1 MERVCTMKKRVLII
15 VGILLVI
22 PLLLVAGVVLF
33 IDPIVR
39 AGVEKGA
46 SSALKVPV
54 HLDRASIRWS
64 GRATLGTFDVG
75 NPHGFTEKRALAF
88 DRVDVAVGPADLLRH
103 VIHVGEVTIVKPEL
117 ILEFAGTK
125 NNLSA
130 LMDNLSSGQKSPS
143 SGTSS
148 GKKFLIHRLRVEEG
162 KVWFKSDL
170 LSGGPRSVTL
180 PPLQLENIG
189 TAEGGATTREILH
202 TLLQSLTSAAL
213 KAGEGILPAGLL
225 ENLRSSIQEL
235 PARTVDE
242 IRKEGDELK
251 KQAEKELD
259 PAELQKRLKG
269 RLQRK
274 TAD

>member
-1 MERVCTMKKRVLII
+1 MKKKVLI
-15 VGILLVI
+15 VFGILLAI
-22 PLLLVAGVVLF
+22 PLLLVAGVALF

-54 HLDRASIRWS
+54 HLDRAAIRWS
-64 GRATLGTFDVG
+64 GHATLGKFDVG

-88 DRVDVAVGPADLLRH
+88 DQVDVAVGPGDLLRD
-103 VIHVGEVTIVKPEL
+103 VIHIGEVTVVKPEL
-117 ILEFAGTK
+117 VLEFSGTK

-130 LMDNLSSGQKSPS
+130 LMDNLSGGQAAPKAE
-143 SGTSS
+143 TSS

-162 KVWFKSDL
+162 KVSFKSDL
-170 LSGGPRSVTL
+170 LSGGARSVTL
-180 PPLQLENIG
+180 PPIQLENVG
-189 TAEGGATTREILH
+189 TAEGGATMGQILQ
-202 TLLQSLTSAAL
+202 TLLQTLSGAAL

-225 ENLRSSIQEL
+225 DNLRSSVRGL
-235 PARTVDE
+235 PARTVEE
-242 IRKEGDELK
+242 IQKQGDELK
-251 KQAEKELD
+251 KEAEKELD
-259 PAELQKRLKG
+259 PAELQKKLKR